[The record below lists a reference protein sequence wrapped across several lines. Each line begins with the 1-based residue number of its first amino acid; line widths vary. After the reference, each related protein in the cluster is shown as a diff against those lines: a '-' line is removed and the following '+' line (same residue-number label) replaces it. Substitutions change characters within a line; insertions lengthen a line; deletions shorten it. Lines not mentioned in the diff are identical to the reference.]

1 MAIDISS
8 ELMYFLGLITGRG
21 SFEKNKKIIVLEFD
35 YAKPLEGIP
44 FCPKCQEIVKGIS
57 NKKCSTHGIVT
68 PKFNVGPFDQ
78 QLETEQAI
86 DTVVI
91 PIIAKLTDVTPTI
104 SHAKTAQGGKSFIS
118 YDLSSENE
126 LCDWI
131 FSKFSPFT
139 NFDSFEIPSFI
150 YDLEIDLLKE
160 FVSGVAD
167 CAGFP
172 KWANFAPAFQFDE
185 DKDRARA
192 YFQFVRNWKLPVQFC
207 RILQDCL
214 SIPVD
219 TIRWGHPNI
228 VDGSLKDFDE
238 SGYTAMREH
247 QLKIFAEYFDPEFH
261 KFEYK
266 KLIHEELSIY
276 NKGIGFVK
284 NDQCIP
290 PKSRLRVKS
299 YHPLENHPQI
309 PSQIRE
315 QHFDA
320 FWQICWKMGCNRCQ
334 NISGNNPEYVYQ
346 TGKDEDF
353 SGEIQ
358 DVKNVLH
365 NRRIS
370 KLDRARSERPEI
382 STNANVAT
390 NPLTPS
396 ESDTYPILQRWLENY
411 LRDQNNGEI
420 IISEIVATKKLSNLP
435 SLQPF
440 PEIIDLVEKLE
451 IRPDV
456 VGFVNDSKMTFIESK
471 IDAISLSNVGQL
483 LGYCMIANPDSAYLI
498 STKPISAA
506 LTLILSTYEEL
517 LEYNGKM
524 IQIGQLDMNS
534 GIVTMVV

>member
-1 MAIDISS
+1 MTVEISS
-8 ELMYFLGLITGRG
+8 ELCYFLGLITGRG

-44 FCPKCQEIVKGIS
+44 FCPQCPEIMKGTSI
-57 NKKCSTHGIVT
+57 KKCSTHGSVS
-68 PKFNVGPFDQ
+68 PAFNVGPFDQ
-78 QLETEQAI
+78 QLETEKAI

-118 YDLSSENE
+118 YDLSSKSE

-139 NFDSFEIPSFI
+139 NFDSFEIPSFV
-150 YDLEIDLLKE
+150 YDLETEFLKE

-172 KWANFAPAFQFDE
+172 KWANFAPAMFFTE
-185 DKDRARA
+185 NKDRARA

-207 RILQDCL
+207 KILQDCL

-228 VDGSLKDFDE
+228 VDGSLKDFDK

-247 QLKIFAEYFDPEFH
+247 QLKIFAEHFDATFH

-266 KLIHEELSIY
+266 KLIHEELSNY
-276 NKGIGFVK
+276 NRDVGFVS
-284 NDQCIP
+284 NDQCVP
-290 PKSRLRVKS
+290 PKSVKIKS

-309 PSQIRE
+309 PSQIRD
-315 QHFDA
+315 QHFDSY
-320 FWQICWKMGCNRCQ
+320 WQICWKLGCNRCQ
-334 NISGNNPEYVYQ
+334 NISGNNPEYVYH

-358 DVKNVLH
+358 DVKDVLDKK
-365 NRRIS
+365 RIT
-370 KLDRARSERPEI
+370 KLEKARLKRL
-382 STNANVAT
+382 TVTRVAT
-390 NPLTPS
+390 VIATSTTPT
-396 ESDTYPILQRWLENY
+396 ESDTYPLLQTWLENH
-411 LRDQNNGEI
+411 LTDQNI
-420 IISEIVATKKLSNLP
+420 DATIVSEIVATTKLSNLP

-440 PEIIDLVEKLE
+440 PDIIDLVEKLE

-456 VGFVNDSKMTFIESK
+456 VGFVNDSQMTFIESK
-471 IDAISLSNVGQL
+471 IDPISLSNVGQL
-483 LGYCMIANPDSAYLI
+483 LGYCMIANPVSAFLI
-498 STKPISAA
+498 STMPISAA
-506 LTLILSTYEEL
+506 LTKILSTYTEL

-524 IQIGQLDMNS
+524 IQIGQLDMES
-534 GIVTMVV
+534 GNVTLV